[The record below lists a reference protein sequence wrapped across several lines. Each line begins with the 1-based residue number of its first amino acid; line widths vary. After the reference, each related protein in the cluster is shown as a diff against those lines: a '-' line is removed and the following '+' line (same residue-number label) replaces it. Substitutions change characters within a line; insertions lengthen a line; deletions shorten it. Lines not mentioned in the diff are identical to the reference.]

1 MLVPTRFTP
10 EEQADNDR
18 VWEKRIKYND
28 FDAFMENMDDEILD
42 YSIEEFQ
49 HITQQDKKDAIL
61 EKVSIMIDIMMDLL
75 DKPYSD
81 CYALIINS
89 QTYKLLTMGDVGA
102 LHDSP
107 QANLIDIG
115 EELKNR
121 GLIESNQLT
130 EFAIKEH
137 AKKMVSLS

>member
-1 MLVPTRFTP
+1 MQEEHLVIIIIDFCRGK
-10 EEQADNDR
+10 EEIIMIMQTKDR
-18 VWEKRIKYND
+18 KE
-28 FDAFMENMDDEILD
+28 
-42 YSIEEFQ
+42 
-49 HITQQDKKDAIL
+49 AIL